1 MFVKELFDKNNI
13 NSPEWLVIHI
23 INDEWINSEYS
34 FEKNSH
40 KWIIKNKLKNV
51 QITFDGKIFTLRTY
65 FENMFYILER
75 VKKSIS

>member
-34 FEKNSH
+34 FEK
-40 KWIIKNKLKNV
+40 KLP
-51 QITFDGKIFTLRTY
+51 
-65 FENMFYILER
+65 
-75 VKKSIS
+75 